1 MSHAANLTRE
11 APVTRDLL
19 ERRRGVPPLEP
30 GDYLSRAEFERRY
43 EAMPGDAKFE
53 LIDGIVYMAS
63 PVKDEHADFH
73 MLVGALLHDYALA
86 TPGCRARIEGTVRLA
101 RKDEPQPDAF
111 LRLAEE
117 AGGSSRID
125 RNGYVAGPVEL
136 AAEVATS
143 TVSYDLNQKKKSYL
157 EHGVLEYLAVLTR
170 NREVLLFARRGTTYV
185 SLESDR
191 RGVLRSEVF
200 PGLWIDTRAL
210 LSGDGARVKRTAAR
224 GLHSKEHQTFVREL
238 RTRMR
243 RRGPGRTG

>member
-1 MSHAANLTRE
+1 MAR
-11 APVTRDLL
+11 PDLL
-19 ERRRGVPPLEP
+19 ERRRGAPPLEP

-63 PVKDEHADFH
+63 PVKDEHGDFQIAVGS
-73 MLVGALLHDYALA
+73 MLDDYALA
-86 TPGCRARIEGTVRLA
+86 TPGCRARVETTVRLA

-111 LRLAEE
+111 LRIVEE
-117 AGGSSRID
+117 AGGSSRVD
-125 RNGYVAGPVEL
+125 GNGYVAGPVEL

-143 TVSYDLNQKKKSYL
+143 TASYDLNQKKKSYL

-170 NREVLLFARRGTTYV
+170 NRKVLLFARRGKTYV
-185 SLESDR
+185 SLAPDR
-191 RGVLRSEVF
+191 MGVLRSEVF
-200 PGLWIDTRAL
+200 PGLWIDTKAL
-210 LSGDGARVKRTAAR
+210 LSGDRARVKRTAAK
-224 GLHSKEHQTFVREL
+224 GLRSKEHQAFVRGL